1 MDTIVT
7 YPMILVS
14 SAAANRALLILT
26 ATGHLSHNLRD
37 MVAIRTGNAAPR
49 RRCLLLA
56 PR

>member
-37 MVAIRTGNAAPR
+37 LVAIRTGNVAPR
-49 RRCLLLA
+49 GRCLLLA